1 MHLYDRLNNFINSDT
16 KHAFLLYGPWGSG
29 KTYLM
34 DKWLKNLSAGNKYK
48 KKYEII
54 KLSLFGISNVS
65 ELNILALN
73 SETFKNRFINK
84 YKKLDQ
90 NVSLGACGI
99 TIQLPLNGII
109 SSFLEEKHGKD
120 NYLFVLDDIE
130 RKDNKLSMEELFG
143 FVDTL
148 PTKNTK
154 VILIANLDKM
164 IDKNDFKRFK
174 EKVIQ
179 DDYYLE
185 LPETKAIENIIG
197 KKYSHLFA
205 NAKLPPKNLRT
216 LIKCKEVIDNLE
228 NNVEDNLVMCIYYCY
243 LNILEGYY
251 SKEDLINNLKAHE
264 YYLLETS
271 LNQNQNETLE
281 NKINKYIGNFSQEW
295 QFLCENI
302 RILNLLPNIEE
313 NELENLVKNVYVSLV
328 NYDFSNLMS
337 IKIHLRPKALKKC
350 DEYGNSVFF
359 SKNPNKEYES
369 IMIKFEELFKSGE
382 YNLFELFAR
391 NFYVTIEKNKN
402 YVSIN
407 SRGKKI
413 EKRIIENCPPLIA
426 KYIFYHQNGNYRSIY
441 EFILLTNIADWAIEV
456 NKKTNSEYLRLINCH
471 YLSQSKISEK
481 MDFDTF
487 KKRLYVAEKYSKE
500 TKIDIKD
507 YIMADNICK
516 NLILNSKNYLM
527 GDVKIEDFEYVDNVF
542 SLIHDFKINNYVL
555 TKTLDIIK
563 NYASINSIFGKRV
576 KLLNKKWLI

>member
-90 NVSLGACGI
+90 NVSLGACGV

-109 SSFLEEKHGKD
+109 SSFLEEKHG
-120 NYLFVLDDIE
+120 
-130 RKDNKLSMEELFG
+130 KDNKLSMEELFG

-205 NAKLPPKNLRT
+205 NAKLPLKNLRT

-391 NFYVTIEKNKN
+391 NFYVTIENNKN

-527 GDVKIEDFEYVDNVF
+527 GDVKKEDFEYVDNVF